1 MNTTFDRAWSGDQGT
16 LKSVRG
22 KDGVACSSAELL
34 TVKHSSI
41 AFGIKDQN
49 SGGHVYE
56 TTQKCLPRCSGA
68 CGSRGPNPSTSL

>member
-34 TVKHSSI
+34 TLKHSSI
-41 AFGIKDQN
+41 AIGIKDQN
-49 SGGHVYE
+49 SGMFTRQH
-56 TTQKCLPRCSGA
+56 KNA
-68 CGSRGPNPSTSL
+68 CQDAVELVVVAVLIRALV